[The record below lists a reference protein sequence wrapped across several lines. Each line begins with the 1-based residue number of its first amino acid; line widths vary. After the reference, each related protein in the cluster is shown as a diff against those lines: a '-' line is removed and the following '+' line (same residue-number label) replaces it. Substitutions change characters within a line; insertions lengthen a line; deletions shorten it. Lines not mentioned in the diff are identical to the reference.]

1 MPSLLHS
8 VFQTGIERHESLLA
22 YFQDRELLRSIVSA
36 LNDIEIL
43 TDLWL
48 YPIEDEAGFESASTQ
63 GAKKIEGVRLDS
75 ITRLVKQ
82 RPPRNLDLQHSGM
95 LGFRA

>member
-48 YPIEDEAGFESASTQ
+48 YPIEDEAGFVKVHRHRVQRRLKESVWTPSP
-63 GAKKIEGVRLDS
+63 GL
-75 ITRLVKQ
+75 
-82 RPPRNLDLQHSGM
+82 
-95 LGFRA
+95 